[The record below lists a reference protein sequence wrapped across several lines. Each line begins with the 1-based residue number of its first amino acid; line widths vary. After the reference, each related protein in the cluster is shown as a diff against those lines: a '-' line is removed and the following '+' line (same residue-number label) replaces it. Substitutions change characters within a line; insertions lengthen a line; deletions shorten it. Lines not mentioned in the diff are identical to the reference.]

1 MNEGQSLRMSQLIQ
15 DLNYTL
21 MELDEKQKDVARLK
35 EQARLLRLEIA
46 SRGGRF

>member
-1 MNEGQSLRMSQLIQ
+1 MSNSKLRELQEELSE
-15 DLNYTL
+15 TL
-21 MELDEKQKDVARLK
+21 RELDEKQTDVARLK

>member
-1 MNEGQSLRMSQLIQ
+1 MKEEQSVKMSQLIQ

-35 EQARLLRLEIA
+35 EQVRLLRLEIA

>member
-1 MNEGQSLRMSQLIQ
+1 MSNSRLATLRQELSE
-15 DLNYTL
+15 TL
-21 MELDEKQKDVARLK
+21 RELDEKQKEVARLK